1 MKDETKPEGENKGE
15 KVSDGEDGKADQ
27 PDAEGDECKSGE
39 GVSEGSNEEELEED
53 GLKNKTLAK
62 AALELEAAPAE
73 NSAKGENGEEEKPPL
88 EFFLDGTLKSN
99 GIPILIKEDVNPE
112 DVSITVWKIE
122 SPIQLP
128 GETEKHVVYEKTADS
143 ETVTE
148 KVTEES
154 IAVEENI
161 NYIIKIEP
169 SQEKY
174 FNLLTGTKQ
183 IEHNDQSYDVAK
195 QGNKVTL
202 QINVPSGY
210 TLKKAYGDDGK
221 EVELTKDASGV
232 YFVEVPMGG
241 GVYLNAELVKN
252 KTGGDSSSSGGSSSS
267 DSAYYDYSWSGV
279 KVSVVTPAKVKPTVQ
294 EDDCSFTFD
303 CDGTFVVFK
312 LNGGTL
318 AGTGGPIIIP
328 AEVGELFALLQ
339 APVRPGFRFSHWEPC
354 CPKITATL
362 PGQTFTVMK
371 TVVFVAI
378 WEAANGRRSGGTGY
392 MDFQT
397 GAVSDD
403 DDDDDEDEDDGPDV
417 TETVKITKDNSE
429 ELNLNSITV
438 EDTSKQAIGIDITAS
453 QDVDVDDAIKVTGGD
468 SGAVGVWADASGQ
481 SVNMEV
487 ETGDGMSVSSSG
499 HSVGIQA
506 SASGGNSVTLEFEG
520 NVEAAS
526 SGSGGSSG
534 VEMSAGSGSSV
545 SVTVTGDVTSSDGPG
560 LVLGEP

>member
-27 PDAEGDECKSGE
+27 PDAEGDERKSGE
-39 GVSEGSNEEELEED
+39 GVSEGSNEEELEEELEEN

-99 GIPILIKEDVNPE
+99 GIPILIKEDVNPD

-143 ETVTE
+143 ETVTPD
-148 KVTEES
+148 S
-154 IAVEENI
+154 IAVEEKI

-169 SQEKY
+169 SQEDY
-174 FNLLTGTKQ
+174 INLLSGTKP
-183 IEHNDQSYDVAK
+183 IEHNDQSYDVAT

-210 TLKKAYGDDGK
+210 TLKEAYGDNGK
-221 EVELTKDASGV
+221 KVKLGKDADGV

-241 GVYLNAELVKN
+241 GVYLNVELVKN
-252 KTGGDSSSSGGSSSS
+252 KTGGDSSSGGGSSSS

-328 AEVGELFALLQ
+328 AEVGEIFALLQ

-378 WEAANGRRSGGTGY
+378 WEAADGRRSGTGY
-392 MDFQT
+392 TDYQT

-403 DDDDDEDEDDGPDV
+403 DDDDDDDEDDGPDV

-468 SGAVGVWADASGQ
+468 SGAVGVRADASGQ
-481 SVNMEV
+481 NVNMEV

-534 VEMSAGSGSSV
+534 VEMSAGAGSSV

-560 LVLGEP
+560 LVLGD

>member
-15 KVSDGEDGKADQ
+15 KVSDGEEENADQ
-27 PDAEGDECKSGE
+27 PDAEGDERKSGE
-39 GVSEGSNEEELEED
+39 GVSENSNEEELEED
-53 GLKNKTLAK
+53 GLKNRTLAK
-62 AALELEAAPAE
+62 AALELQAAP
-73 NSAKGENGEEEKPPL
+73 EEKPAL
-88 EFFLDGTLKSN
+88 EFFLDGTLKSD
-99 GIPILIKEDVNPE
+99 GVPILIKEDVNPD

-128 GETEKHVVYEKTADS
+128 DETEEHVVYEDTADGIKTTRDS
-143 ETVTE
+143 QTVE
-148 KVTEES
+148 N
-154 IAVEENI
+154 NI
-161 NYIIKIEP
+161 NYIIKIGP

-174 FNLLTGTKQ
+174 FNLIDGAEKK
-183 IEHNDQSYDVAK
+183 EHNDQSYNVAT

-221 EVELTKDASGV
+221 EVELKKDAAGV

-252 KTGGDSSSSGGSSSS
+252 KTGGDSSSGGGSSSS
-267 DSAYYDYSWSGV
+267 DSSYYDYGWSGV
-279 KVSVVTPAKVKPTVQ
+279 SVSVVTPAKVKPTVQ

-328 AEVGELFALLQ
+328 AEIGELFALLQ

-371 TVVFVAI
+371 TVVFIAI
-378 WEAANGRRSGGTGY
+378 WEAADGRRSGGTGY
-392 MDFQT
+392 MDYQT

-403 DDDDDEDEDDGPDV
+403 DDDDEDDGPDRAD
-417 TETVKITKDNSE
+417 TVIIDKDNDE

-438 EDTSKQAIGIDITAS
+438 EKLSEQAIGIDITAS

-468 SGAVGVWADASGQ
+468 SGAVGVRANASGQ

-534 VEMSAGSGSSV
+534 VEMSAESGSSV

>member
-15 KVSDGEDGKADQ
+15 MVSDGEKEKADQ
-27 PDAEGDECKSGE
+27 PDAEDDEQESDK
-39 GVSEGSNEEELEED
+39 GVSEGGNEEELEED
-53 GLKNKTLAK
+53 GLKNRTLAK
-62 AALELEAAPAE
+62 AALELQAAP
-73 NSAKGENGEEEKPPL
+73 EEKPAL
-88 EFFLDGTLKSN
+88 EFFLDGTLKSD
-99 GIPILIKEDVNPE
+99 GVPILIKEDVNPD

-128 GETEKHVVYEKTADS
+128 DETEEHVVYEDIADGIKTTRDS
-143 ETVTE
+143 LTVE
-148 KVTEES
+148 N
-154 IAVEENI
+154 NI

-174 FNLLTGTKQ
+174 FNLLDGAEKK
-183 IEHNDQSYDVAK
+183 EHNDQSYDVAT
-195 QGNKVTL
+195 QGNKITL

-241 GVYLNAELVKN
+241 GVFLSAELVKN

-328 AEVGELFALLQ
+328 AEIGEIFALLQ

-362 PGQTFTVMK
+362 PGQIFTVMK

-378 WEAANGRRSGGTGY
+378 WEAADGRRSGTGY
-392 MDFQT
+392 IDYQT

-403 DDDDDEDEDDGPDV
+403 DDDDDDDDEDDGPDRAD
-417 TETVKITKDNSE
+417 TVIIDKDNDE
-429 ELNLNSITV
+429 EMNLNSITV
-438 EDTSKQAIGIDITAS
+438 EKLSEQAIGIDITAS

-468 SGAVGVWADASGQ
+468 SGAVGVRADASGQ
-481 SVNMEV
+481 NVNMEV

-534 VEMSAGSGSSV
+534 VEMSAESGSSV

-560 LVLGEP
+560 LVLGD

>member
-15 KVSDGEDGKADQ
+15 MVSDGEDGKGDQ
-27 PDAEGDECKSGE
+27 PDAEDDERKSGE

-53 GLKNKTLAK
+53 GLKNRTLAK
-62 AALELEAAPAE
+62 AALELQAAP
-73 NSAKGENGEEEKPPL
+73 EEKPAL
-88 EFFLDGTLKSN
+88 EFFLDGTLKSD
-99 GIPILIKEDVNPE
+99 GVPILIKEDVNPD

-128 GETEKHVVYEKTADS
+128 DETEEHVVYEDTADGIKTTRDS
-143 ETVTE
+143 LTVE
-148 KVTEES
+148 N
-154 IAVEENI
+154 NI

-174 FNLLTGTKQ
+174 FNLLDGSEKK
-183 IEHNDQSYDVAK
+183 EHNEQSYDVAT

-221 EVELTKDASGV
+221 EVELKKDAGGV

-241 GVYLNAELVKN
+241 GVYLSAELEKIS
-252 KTGGDSSSSGGSSSS
+252 TDDGSSHDGGSSS
-267 DSAYYDYSWSGV
+267 DSSYYDYGWSGV

-328 AEVGELFALLQ
+328 AEIGELFALLQ

-378 WEAANGRRSGGTGY
+378 WEAADGRRSGTGY
-392 MDFQT
+392 IDYQT

-403 DDDDDEDEDDGPDV
+403 DDDDDDDDDEDDGPDRAD
-417 TETVKITKDNSE
+417 TVIIDKDNDE
-429 ELNLNSITV
+429 EMNLNSITV
-438 EDTSKQAIGIDITAS
+438 EKLSDQAIGIDITAS
-453 QDVDVDDAIKVTGGD
+453 QDVDVDDGIKVTGGD
-468 SGAVGVWADASGQ
+468 SGAVGVRADASGQ

-534 VEMSAGSGSSV
+534 VEMSAESGSSV

>member
-15 KVSDGEDGKADQ
+15 MVSDGEDGKGDQ
-27 PDAEGDECKSGE
+27 PDAEDDERKSGE

-53 GLKNKTLAK
+53 GLKNRTLAK
-62 AALELEAAPAE
+62 AALELQAAP
-73 NSAKGENGEEEKPPL
+73 EEKPAL
-88 EFFLDGTLKSN
+88 EFFLDGTLKSD
-99 GIPILIKEDVNPE
+99 GVPILIKEDVNPD

-128 GETEKHVVYEKTADS
+128 DETEEHVVYEKKADS

-148 KVTEES
+148 TVTPNS
-154 IAVEENI
+154 IAVEEKI

-174 FNLLTGTKQ
+174 IKLLDGSEKK
-183 IEHNDQSYDVAK
+183 EHNDQSYDVAT
-195 QGNKVTL
+195 QGNKITL

-221 EVELTKDASGV
+221 EVELKKDAGGV

-252 KTGGDSSSSGGSSSS
+252 KTGGDSSSGGGSSSS

-318 AGTGGPIIIP
+318 AGPGGPIIIP
-328 AEVGELFALLQ
+328 AEIGELFALLQ

-378 WEAANGRRSGGTGY
+378 WEAADGRRSGGTGY
-392 MDFQT
+392 IDYQT

-403 DDDDDEDEDDGPDV
+403 DDDDDDDDDEDDGPDRAD
-417 TETVKITKDNSE
+417 TVIIDKDNDE
-429 ELNLNSITV
+429 EMNLNSITV
-438 EDTSKQAIGIDITAS
+438 EKLSDQAIGIDITAS

-468 SGAVGVWADASGQ
+468 SGAVGVRADASGQ

-534 VEMSAGSGSSV
+534 VEMSAESGSSV